1 MTTGTLSASGGSE
14 PKREEFRLIV
24 TRERAMMGPGSNEP
38 KSPAEKVIKDFRR
51 EKLQDYSVEEK
62 IRTVLE
68 RLRVAHHKLEG
79 FCTSAH
85 FRFGSKAEVA
95 NHDSDV
101 R

>member
-1 MTTGTLSASGGSE
+1 MTADTLSVSGGSE
-14 PKREEFRLIV
+14 PKGKEIRLIV
-24 TRERAMMGPGSNEP
+24 TREGAMMRPGSNEP

-68 RLRVAHHKLEG
+68 RLRVARHKLEG

-85 FRFGSKAEVA
+85 FRCRSKPEVGD
-95 NHDSDV
+95 HVSDV

>member
-1 MTTGTLSASGGSE
+1 MNADTLSVSGGSE
-14 PKREEFRLIV
+14 PKGKEIQLIV
-24 TRERAMMGPGSNEP
+24 TREGAMMRPGSNKT

-51 EKLQDYSVEEK
+51 EKHQDYSVEEK

-85 FRFGSKAEVA
+85 FRCGSKVEVA
-95 NHDSDV
+95 NHDPDV